1 MRVLAT
7 ILVLLT
13 SIAGFICSY
22 EFAYRKIAMFLRSDK
37 DRTQIASVQNR

>member
-13 SIAGFICSY
+13 SILGFICSY
-22 EFAYRKIAMFLRSDK
+22 EFAYRKIAMFLRAEG
-37 DRTQIASVQNR
+37 DRTRIASVQNR

>member
-22 EFAYRKIAMFLRSDK
+22 EFAYRKIAMFLRTGG
-37 DRTQIASVQNR
+37 DRAHIASVQNR